1 MKMLLI
7 KKLNQTIE
15 SKVLLKL
22 LVVDFVDVVVKA
34 VGEDVVLQD
43 LVVKDLLQDLLLEVL
58 SQASLAKLKL
68 IKVKAVLGI
77 DVLQALGRKAG
88 LWKALC

>member
-22 LVVDFVDVVVKA
+22 LVVDWVDVVVEA
-34 VGEDVVLQD
+34 VGEDLVLQD
-43 LVVKDLLQDLLLEVL
+43 LVVKDLFKDLVLKAILL
-58 SQASLAKLKL
+58 
-68 IKVKAVLGI
+68 
-77 DVLQALGRKAG
+77 
-88 LWKALC
+88 KALC

>member
-34 VGEDVVLQD
+34 GGEDAVLQD
-43 LVVKDLLQDLLLEVL
+43 LVVKDLFQDLLLKGL
-58 SQASLAKLKL
+58 NQAPIVKLKL
-68 IKVKAVLGI
+68 IKVKVVL
-77 DVLQALGRKAG
+77 
-88 LWKALC
+88 